1 MSAGGFLLYWAC
13 LAHAVP
19 IPFAD
24 RAVQLTAREQPV
36 AMNCTLIGYSMPK
49 DKLTREV
56 APLLLEAVH
65 QIEIAYGVR
74 ATN

>member
-1 MSAGGFLLYWAC
+1 
-13 LAHAVP
+13 
-19 IPFAD
+19 
-24 RAVQLTAREQPV
+24 
-36 AMNCTLIGYSMPK
+36 MPK